1 MSRFPSFRSDIKG
14 WLCVVSAIAVAQDKG
29 RPTGMCTDVRQP
41 GAREGRGS
49 PHGMAG
55 GLANLA
61 NRPLLSAKP
70 ATHGGPLGPG
80 RRGGPL
86 GLTAFSK
93 VG

>member
-1 MSRFPSFRSDIKG
+1 M
-14 WLCVVSAIAVAQDKG
+14 VSAIAVAQDKG
-29 RPTGMCTDVRQP
+29 RHTSMCTDVRQP

-61 NRPLLSAKP
+61 NRPLLSAKL

-86 GLTAFSK
+86 GSTAFSK